1 MTCFVKTEIHQFFS
15 QFVSNHPRWSGMSN
29 SLFEEA
35 CEWDYFK
42 KSLVCIFPWQTKA
55 MYSENEKLTLIFS
68 LCFNIS
74 IYNLELHKYA
84 NYGMIEEQ

>member
-1 MTCFVKTEIHQFFS
+1 
-15 QFVSNHPRWSGMSN
+15 MSY

>member
-1 MTCFVKTEIHQFFS
+1 
-15 QFVSNHPRWSGMSN
+15 
-29 SLFEEA
+29 
-35 CEWDYFK
+35 
-42 KSLVCIFPWQTKA
+42 

-84 NYGMIEEQ
+84 NYGMIEEQLDMPLRFYPTKTSVHKGSKCYLSY